1 MRTLPVLAALLLASC
16 GRDRCEV
23 ELRSVVP
30 LVGSDDVPL
39 GTSIVFELD
48 RARGDET
55 VTLTLD
61 GDPVPGVTTVDGDR
75 VIFAPDEPLAP
86 DTRYEAELSG
96 GCGHF
101 TAFTTVDA
109 AAGAVDDPDALVG
122 STYLVDLDGAEVE
135 PPLVAL
141 MLSEVDE
148 DIALGITS
156 VTDEALHTRLTLV
169 LEPGVQDPCTPT
181 HELPAADW
189 DNPEF
194 DLHTLL
200 PLPLPSGGVAL
211 NELRISGRFAQDG
224 STIDRTLIRTRLDLR
239 ATEDPVAA
247 CFALALAGT
256 PCVPCADGTALCVDV
271 EIDAG
276 RSERVDGWTLLPRS
290 AEQIAA
296 DPGCG

>member
-101 TAFTTVDA
+101 TAFTTGRRMDGKIHWGLLRRLFF
-109 AAGAVDDPDALVG
+109 AGVG
-122 STYLVDLDGAEVE
+122 
-135 PPLVAL
+135 
-141 MLSEVDE
+141 
-148 DIALGITS
+148 
-156 VTDEALHTRLTLV
+156 TRGGPHARGFHRYPSFAGSGSGRPGGRERLRRSP
-169 LEPGVQDPCTPT
+169 EPGPPPKPRPRWGKAPGGSRR
-181 HELPAADW
+181 ELSAA
-189 DNPEF
+189 
-194 DLHTLL
+194 
-200 PLPLPSGGVAL
+200 S
-211 NELRISGRFAQDG
+211 
-224 STIDRTLIRTRLDLR
+224 
-239 ATEDPVAA
+239 
-247 CFALALAGT
+247 C
-256 PCVPCADGTALCVDV
+256 
-271 EIDAG
+271 
-276 RSERVDGWTLLPRS
+276 
-290 AEQIAA
+290 
-296 DPGCG
+296 

>member
-16 GRDRCEV
+16 GRDRCDADLLSV
-23 ELRSVVP
+23 EP

-48 RARGDET
+48 RAEGDET

-61 GDPVPGVTTVDGDR
+61 GEPVAGATTVDGDR

-109 AAGAVDDPDALVG
+109 SAGAVDDPDALVG
-122 STYLVDLDGAEVE
+122 STYLIDLDDAEVKPSLLSMALAEVE
-135 PPLVAL
+135 EDVAL
-141 MLSEVDE
+141 GVVS
-148 DIALGITS
+148 
-156 VTDEALHTRLTLV
+156 LTADAMHARTTVV
-169 LEPGVQDPCTPT
+169 LQPGVQDPCTPT
-181 HELPAADW
+181 NDLPAADW

-194 DLHTLL
+194 DLRTIVPV
-200 PLPLPSGGVAL
+200 PLGDGGVAL
-211 NELRISGRFAQDG
+211 NELRISGRFAADG
-224 STIDRTLIRTRLDLR
+224 SSIDRTLIRTKFDLR
-239 ATEDPVAA
+239 ATEDPLAA
-247 CFALALAGT
+247 CFALALTGT
-256 PCVPCADGTALCVDV
+256 PCVACADGLELCVDV

-276 RSERVDGWTLLPRS
+276 RSQRIDGWTLVSRTPEL
-290 AEQIAA
+290 IAA
-296 DPGCG
+296 DPACN